1 MRIPLSP
8 TLVRTLEQ
16 PRVDVATTPGAASS
30 GTGTATAP
38 EVTPVEAPSDAYGA
52 QEAQLNEWAQR
63 FGALANAVGTAS
75 AATQPQQVAC
85 VADLSSMKVPQLG
98 GPAEGSPSVLQQ
110 TKDSNCG
117 SAVAVMLGK
126 DKGTTGAKPS
136 TATETMDALESRF
149 TNGDGT
155 TPHELSNMIAHEGA
169 EVTQASGSF
178 DKKLM
183 DDALARDGKAAVL
196 VDSNKVDP
204 NAKDAGKGR
213 AHWVT
218 VDGKDAQGNYTVKDP
233 GTGKSV
239 KMDAGALEDAVSTAW
254 SEHNGGGMLV
264 VEQAAGTTE
273 AERAQRGGEIATA
286 LGNSDGGGSRK
297 AAFAR
302 ESS

>member
-16 PRVDVATTPGAASS
+16 PRVDVTPAPGAAAS
-30 GTGTATAP
+30 GTGTAAAP
-38 EVTPVEAPSDAYGA
+38 EVTPVEAPTDAYGA
-52 QEAQLNEWAQR
+52 QEAQLSEWVQR
-63 FGALANAVGTAS
+63 FGALASAVGTAS
-75 AATQPQQVAC
+75 APQPQQVAC
-85 VADLSSMKVPQLG
+85 VSDLSSMKVPQLG
-98 GPAEGSPSVLQQ
+98 GPADGASVLQQ

-136 TATETMDALESRF
+136 TETMDSLESRF

-169 EVTQASGSF
+169 AVTQASGSF

-183 DDALARDGKAAVL
+183 DEALARDGKAAVL

-239 KMDAGALEDAVSTAW
+239 KMDAGALEDAVGTAW

-264 VEQAAGTTE
+264 VEKAEGTTE

-286 LGNSDGGGSRK
+286 LGNSDGGGSRRG
-297 AAFAR
+297 AFAR

>member
-16 PRVDVATTPGAASS
+16 PRVDVTPAPGAAAS
-30 GTGTATAP
+30 GTGTAAAP
-38 EVTPVEAPSDAYGA
+38 EVTPVEAPTDAYGA
-52 QEAQLNEWAQR
+52 QEAQLSEWVQR
-63 FGALANAVGTAS
+63 FGALASAVGTAS
-75 AATQPQQVAC
+75 ATQPQQVAC
-85 VADLSSMKVPQLG
+85 VSDLSSMKVPQLG
-98 GPAEGSPSVLQQ
+98 GPADGASVLQQ

-136 TATETMDALESRF
+136 TETMDSLESRF

-169 EVTQASGSF
+169 AVTQASGSF

-183 DDALARDGKAAVL
+183 DEALARDGKAAVL

-239 KMDAGALEDAVSTAW
+239 KMDAGALEDAVGTAW

-264 VEQAAGTTE
+264 VEKAEGTTE

-297 AAFAR
+297 GAFAR

>member
-16 PRVDVATTPGAASS
+16 PRVDVTPAPGAAAS
-30 GTGTATAP
+30 GTGTAAAP
-38 EVTPVEAPSDAYGA
+38 EVTPVEAPTDAYGA
-52 QEAQLNEWAQR
+52 QEAQLSEWVQR
-63 FGALANAVGTAS
+63 FGALASAVGTAS
-75 AATQPQQVAC
+75 ATQPQQVAC
-85 VADLSSMKVPQLG
+85 VSDLSSMKVPQLG
-98 GPAEGSPSVLQQ
+98 GPADGASVLQQ

-136 TATETMDALESRF
+136 TETMDSLESRF

-169 EVTQASGSF
+169 AVTQASGSF

-183 DDALARDGKAAVL
+183 DEALARDGKAAVL

-239 KMDAGALEDAVSTAW
+239 KMDAGALEDAVGTAW

-264 VEQAAGTTE
+264 VEKAEGTTE

-286 LGNSDGGGSRK
+286 LGNSDGGGSRRG
-297 AAFAR
+297 AFAR

>member
-8 TLVRTLEQ
+8 NLVRTLEQ
-16 PRVDVATTPGAASS
+16 PRVGVVTTPGAASS
-30 GTGTATAP
+30 GADTATAP
-38 EVTPVEAPSDAYGA
+38 EVTPVEAPGDAYGA
-52 QEAQLNEWAQR
+52 QEAQLSEWVQR
-63 FGALANAVGTAS
+63 FGALASAVGTAS
-75 AATQPQQVAC
+75 ATQPQQVAC
-85 VADLSSMKVPQLG
+85 VSDLSSMKVPQLG
-98 GPAEGSPSVLQQ
+98 GPVEGASVLQQ

-136 TATETMDALESRF
+136 TETETMDALESRF

-169 EVTQASGSF
+169 AVTQASGSF

-233 GTGKSV
+233 GTGKTV
-239 KMDAGALEDAVSTAW
+239 KMDAGALEDAVGTAW

-297 AAFAR
+297 GAFAR

>member
-1 MRIPLSP
+1 VRIPLSP

-16 PRVDVATTPGAASS
+16 PRVDVTPAPGAAAS
-30 GTGTATAP
+30 GTGTAAAP
-38 EVTPVEAPSDAYGA
+38 EVTPVEAPTDAYGA
-52 QEAQLNEWAQR
+52 QEAQLSEWVQR
-63 FGALANAVGTAS
+63 FGALASAVGTAS
-75 AATQPQQVAC
+75 ATQPQQVAC
-85 VADLSSMKVPQLG
+85 VSDLSSMKVPQLG
-98 GPAEGSPSVLQQ
+98 GPADGASVLQQ

-136 TATETMDALESRF
+136 TETMDSLESRF

-169 EVTQASGSF
+169 AVTQASGSF

-183 DDALARDGKAAVL
+183 DEALARDGKAAVL

-239 KMDAGALEDAVSTAW
+239 KMDAGALEDAVGTAW

-264 VEQAAGTTE
+264 VEKAEGTTE

-286 LGNSDGGGSRK
+286 LGNSDGGGSRRG
-297 AAFAR
+297 AFAR